1 MIIENKVLSAA
12 EVMSPDV
19 FTLPSTLS
27 LSGAAWALMHRG
39 VSGAPV
45 RDVEGNLVGVISEGD
60 LLEARAPLPDALL
73 GDAAGLSSYGGLED
87 DLDLDAADDRAIG
100 DIMTPALVAVGPDEH
115 LEEVVGLMVSH
126 GIRRVLVLDDNGH
139 LMGIVT
145 PVDVLRALAEGRLDR
160 THELHWL
167 ADRFAPAP

>member
-45 RDVEGNLVGVISEGD
+45 RDSEGNLVGVISEGD

-73 GDAAGLSSYGGLED
+73 GDAAGLSLDGGLED
-87 DLDLDAADDRAIG
+87 DLADDRSLG

-115 LEEVVGLMVSH
+115 LEEVVALMVAH

-160 THELHWL
+160 THGLHWL